1 MITPANSTRKKLLVI
16 LGAGSSMACG
26 LPGVNH
32 IDQMMKEWSPEWK
45 DEHVFPHG
53 TGQGIFNDVWEIL
66 EEYYRGQPDERGFH
80 VNFERVLGE
89 MTALAGLVTP
99 APFGSPLRLAVKDG
113 TLSERF
119 TWPTGDDPYLH
130 RQLILKQQAF
140 LLKKL
145 AGYMRERSSAIDHG
159 SDSFRSYQELFT
171 CLRSEFDLGVYNL
184 NYDDLA
190 VRAQP
195 GAFTGFTDG
204 WFDPAEVNGR
214 EAWDF
219 VYHLHGSVHYSFTGW
234 PASHEISWHDDLDGD
249 FVDDHPV
256 PRGAV
261 LDFKPLSE
269 TTLIAGGFKLD
280 QLLSDPFQSFQA
292 SLVRHVHEADA
303 CLIIGY
309 GFGDHHVN
317 RALLNGFDAA
327 RHYRCERPSVVVLD
341 YRPEGWRLGVNE
353 AHDYRARALA
363 RALDAGFFAAAESPP
378 GSALVRRMR
387 ESGHFEIDLSEHV
400 AAWCGGLLEA
410 RPHLA
415 GIIAWLRQ

>member
-1 MITPANSTRKKLLVI
+1 MITPANSPRKKLLVI
-16 LGAGSSMACG
+16 LGAGSSMACD
-26 LPGVNH
+26 LPGVSH
-32 IDQMMKEWSPEWK
+32 IDKKMKGWSTEWGDK
-45 DEHVFPHG
+45 LVFPHG
-53 TGQGIFNDVWEIL
+53 TGQGIFNDVWEML
-66 EEYYRGQPDERGFH
+66 DEYYRGQPAERGFH

-119 TWPTGDDPYLH
+119 TWPTGDGPYFH
-130 RQLILKQQAF
+130 RDFILDQQAF
-140 LLKKL
+140 LLRKL
-145 AGYMRERSSAIDHG
+145 AVYMRERSAAIDHG
-159 SDSFRSYQELFT
+159 SDCFRSYQELFT
-171 CLRSEFDLGVYNL
+171 CLRSEFELGVYNL

-190 VRAQP
+190 VRARP

-204 WFDPAEVNGR
+204 RFDPAEVNGR

-219 VYHLHGSVHYSFTGW
+219 VYHLHGSIHYSFTGST
-234 PASHEISWHDDLDGD
+234 ASHEIRWHDDLDGD
-249 FVDDHPV
+249 FIDDHAV

-292 SLVRHVHEADA
+292 SLVRHIHEADA

-327 RHYRCERPSVVVLD
+327 RHYRCERPSAVVLD
-341 YRPEGWRLGVNE
+341 YRPEGWRLSVNE

-363 RALDAGFFAAAESPP
+363 RSLGASFLPAAARPP
-378 GSALVRRMR
+378 GSALERRMC
-387 ESGHFEIDLSEHV
+387 ESAQFEIDLGQRV
-400 AAWCGGLLEA
+400 AFWCGGLLKA
-410 RPHLA
+410 QAHLDD
-415 GIIAWLRQ
+415 IIAWLRQ